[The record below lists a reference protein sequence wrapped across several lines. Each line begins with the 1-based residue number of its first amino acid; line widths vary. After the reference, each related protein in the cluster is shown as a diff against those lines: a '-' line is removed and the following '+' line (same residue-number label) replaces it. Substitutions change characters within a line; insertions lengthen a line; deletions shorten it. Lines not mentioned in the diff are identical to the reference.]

1 MHAEA
6 AVCKSVKKLQVYV
19 QILNM
24 ENVKTAA
31 ETEESHD
38 GDLEKYKRENEKL
51 KQIYRDQKERIRQLK
66 VSLIIV
72 FKGNDNNFSLGWL
85 VKTNKQTHGHW
96 LF

>member
-1 MHAEA
+1 MYASWS
-6 AVCKSVKKLQVYV
+6 CSVEKCKKLQVYV

-72 FKGNDNNFSLGWL
+72 LKDNDSNFSLGCF
-85 VKTNKQTHGHW
+85 G
-96 LF
+96 